1 MNTKTVFASKK
12 SSRDASG
19 SPFISLKDV
28 SFAYDRNPILKNIS
42 LDIQPG
48 ETIGVIGPNGSGK
61 STLIKLMGGVLQSKP
76 GDIFFKGEDLRLLK
90 RKTLAQSIAWI
101 PQENPL
107 VFPFKVSE
115 VVLMGRHPYLSPLMF
130 ERIEDFHISRRAME
144 ATQTL
149 EFANR
154 LFNEISGGEKQR
166 VMIASALAQE
176 PEMML
181 LDEPT
186 SALDLKHQMQILN
199 ILKQLNETR
208 GVTLVMALHD
218 LHLASKFCKRTILL
232 QKGQIV
238 RDGAPDEVM
247 QKDILEKVYDVKI
260 KIFRDQE
267 DGSIMISPEL

>member
-48 ETIGVIGPNGSGK
+48 EIIGVIGPNGSGK
-61 STLIKLMGGVLQSKP
+61 STLMKLMGGVLPSKP

-130 ERIEDFHISRRAME
+130 ERIEDFYISRRAME